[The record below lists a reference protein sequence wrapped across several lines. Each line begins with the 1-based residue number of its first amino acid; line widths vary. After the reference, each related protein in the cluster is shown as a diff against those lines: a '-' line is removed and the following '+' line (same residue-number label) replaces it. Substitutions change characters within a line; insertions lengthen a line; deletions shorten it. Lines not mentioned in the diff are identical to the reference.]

1 MKDTLMTAGFNT
13 ILGIGTVFV
22 MLIVM
27 SLIIYCFRVIPV
39 IQEKLSGKNAA
50 APAADAAK
58 AKVKPAIV
66 ADTVQDSLVDV
77 SDDLALIAVISA
89 AIAASEQIPIDSFR
103 VRTIKRRK

>member
-39 IQEKLSGKNAA
+39 IQDKLSGKNA